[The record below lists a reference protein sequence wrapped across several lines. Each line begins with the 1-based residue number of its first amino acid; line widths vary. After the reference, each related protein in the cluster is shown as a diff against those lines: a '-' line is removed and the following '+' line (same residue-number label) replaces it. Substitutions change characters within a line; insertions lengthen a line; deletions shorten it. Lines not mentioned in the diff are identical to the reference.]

1 MTDNTISSTPA
12 RFLSVKLAGGLAI
25 AIVLALGTAS
35 ASAAPPHRE
44 DAHRGGGHR
53 DDHGRQG
60 WGGGYYPAPPVV
72 YGGWPAQ
79 YPPVIYGP
87 GIVLNIR

>member
-1 MTDNTISSTPA
+1 MLGITISNPTNLSTA
-12 RFLSVKLAGGLAI
+12 KLVAGLAF
-25 AIVLALGTAS
+25 AAALVAVTLPAS
-35 ASAAPPHRE
+35 ASPPQRHE
-44 DAHRGGGHR
+44 EAHRGADHR